1 MQILL
6 RNALLF
12 VAMGVIAIP
21 AVQADDTPKEEPK
34 ATIQKEEPKEGD
46 KDEPKEEELSPG
58 AKILEEIKE
67 VAAEPPKSK
76 EEFIERLKTVREIAR
91 RAMKAEE
98 KGSDVY
104 EQASSLNDAMSA
116 RLIGLL
122 PPEEQ
127 KAELDKFI
135 AGIEKK
141 GELTRN
147 DIGLMM
153 NVARGLPEKE
163 AAAMNKKFA
172 ALARKAGEEDLAE
185 RFEGAARRADL
196 LGNEMV
202 VKGKTFE
209 GESFSLA
216 DLKGKVVLVDFWATW
231 CGPCIAEYPN
241 MKKNY
246 EKYHDAGFEIVGIS
260 LDRDRDALANY
271 LEKKEVPWITLH
283 DEENPGKADAA
294 DYYGVSGIPTMI
306 LVGKDGKVISL
317 HARGGTLTKLL
328 EDQFGSGEA
337 TDEEVKKE
345 EVEEKKEATPK
356 PTTRDN

>member
-1 MQILL
+1 MGKTPMLKL
-6 RNALLF
+6 FRFTVCFLALGL
-12 VAMGVIAIP
+12 IAAP
-21 AVQADDTPKEEPK
+21 ASLVMADDKPKDDSKQEEKKETEDK
-34 ATIQKEEPKEGD
+34 A
-46 KDEPKEEELSPG
+46 DEPEEDLSPG

-67 VAAEPPKSK
+67 VASKPPKSK
-76 EEFIERLKTVREIAR
+76 EDFIARLKKVREIAR
-91 RAMKAEE
+91 RAMAAEE

-127 KAELDKFI
+127 QAELEKFVE
-135 AGIEKK
+135 GIEKK
-141 GELTRN
+141 EKLSRN
-147 DIGLMM
+147 DIGMM
-153 NVARGLPEKE
+153 MSVARGLTDEQ
-163 AAAMNKKFA
+163 AVAMNKKFA
-172 ALARKAGEEDLAE
+172 ELARKAGEDDLAK

-202 VKGKTFE
+202 VKAKTFE
-209 GESFSLA
+209 GEDFSLA

-283 DEENPGKADAA
+283 DEETPGESEAA
-294 DYYGVSGIPTMI
+294 DYYGVSGIPTMV
-306 LVGKDGKVISL
+306 LVGEDGKVISL
-317 HARGGTLTKLL
+317 NARGETLTELL
-328 EDQFGSGEA
+328 EEHFGSGA
-337 TDEEVKKE
+337 GSTDEPE
-345 EVEEKKEATPK
+345 EKEEKKNDEPK
-356 PTTRDN
+356 TREN